1 MPASAVFAL
10 VLSLLAAGCAVYC
23 VKLVRESIPQAL
35 MKGLKNTQD
44 SLDLTQ
50 QAIDGQNGRLTAW
63 RQEMEA
69 LYESVETTLE
79 AVEKK
84 RRSTAASASRIAAA
98 NGQEES
104 GDDLESLRR
113 MARQQGFEV

>member
-1 MPASAVFAL
+1 MPAPSVFAL

-23 VKLVRESIPQAL
+23 VKLVREGLPQNL
-35 MKGLKNTQD
+35 MSGLKNTQG
-44 SLDLTQ
+44 SLDLVH

-98 NGQEES
+98 NGQEEGGS
-104 GDDLESLRR
+104 DIESIRR
-113 MARQQGFEV
+113 QARSQGFEV